1 MRGRR
6 VAPGEVEQLVYAA
19 PEVLDGGGV
28 TPQSDVPADT
38 SDFEDSE
45 PAAVGSSDDDI
56 PF

>member
-1 MRGRR
+1 MGP
-6 VAPGEVEQLVYAA
+6 AQAA
-19 PEVLDGGGV
+19 TAS

>member
-1 MRGRR
+1 MGPAQAATAARR
-6 VAPGEVEQLVYAA
+6 IR
-19 PEVLDGGGV
+19 

-38 SDFEDSE
+38 SDFEDSQ